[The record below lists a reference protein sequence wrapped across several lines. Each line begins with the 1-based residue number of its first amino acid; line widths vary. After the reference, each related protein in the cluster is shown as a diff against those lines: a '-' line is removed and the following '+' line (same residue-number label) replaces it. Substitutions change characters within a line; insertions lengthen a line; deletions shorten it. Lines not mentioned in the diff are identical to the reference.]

1 MKPNSMERT
10 LPEPIG
16 PVLYL
21 AFELSEKQWKLG
33 FTVGL
38 GQSPRVRDIPA
49 RDIKNLQK
57 EIKMAKARFK
67 LPDTTVVISCYE
79 AGRDGFWLH
88 RCITSL
94 GIFNLVVDSS
104 SIEVQRRARRN
115 KTDNLDVRKLLTMLI
130 RYHYGEYK
138 VWSVVKIPSV
148 AIEDYR
154 QLNRELIAL
163 KKERT
168 QHINRIKG
176 LLAAQGKKIAVNSS
190 FQANL
195 AKLRLWDGR
204 PLSPYMHQRLEREYQ
219 RIQLI
224 EAQVKEIDDM
234 RRTLLRTSQ
243 DPEIEQVRHLM
254 KLKGIGIN
262 SAWLFV
268 MEFFAWRNFR
278 NRREVGALAGLTPT
292 HNQSGE
298 TSHDRGISKAGNRF
312 VRAMVI
318 EIAWGWVRY
327 QPNAR
332 SSLWFQAN
340 YAKKSKR
347 YRRIGIVAVARRL
360 LIDLWRFHET
370 GELPEGAVL
379 MTPS

>member
-1 MKPNSMERT
+1 MISNLTERT

-21 AFELSEKQWKLG
+21 AFELSQKEWKLG
-33 FTVGL
+33 FTVGF
-38 GQSPRVRDIPA
+38 GQDPRIRDIPA
-49 RDIKNLQK
+49 RDIKSLQK
-57 EIKMAKARFK
+57 EIRMAKARFK
-67 LPDTTVVISCYE
+67 LPDTTGVISCYE

-94 GIFNLVVDSS
+94 GLLNLVVDSS

-115 KTDNLDVRKLLTMLI
+115 KTDNLDVRKLLTMLM
-130 RYHYGEYK
+130 RYHHGEYK

-168 QHINRIKG
+168 RHINRIKG
-176 LLAAQGKKIAVNSS
+176 LLAAQGKTMAVNSS
-190 FQANL
+190 FEANL

-204 PLSPYMHQRLEREYQ
+204 PLPPYLRQSLEREYQ

-224 EAQVKEIDDM
+224 EVQLKEIDDL
-234 RRTLLRTSQ
+234 RRDILRTSQ
-243 DPEIEQVRHLM
+243 DPAIEQVRHLM

-292 HNQSGE
+292 HSQSGE
-298 TSHDRGISKAGNRF
+298 TSRDRGISKAGNKF
-312 VRAMVI
+312 VRGMVV
-318 EIAWGWVRY
+318 EIAWGWVHY
-327 QPNAR
+327 QPNAK
-332 SSLWFQAN
+332 SSRWFQAK
-340 YAKKSKR
+340 YANASKR
-347 YRRIGIVAVARRL
+347 LRRIGIVAVARRL
-360 LIDLWRFHET
+360 LVALWRFHET
-370 GELPEGAVL
+370 GEIPKGAVL
-379 MTPS
+379 KNPS

>member
-1 MKPNSMERT
+1 MDPNLMSGT

-21 AFELSEKQWKLG
+21 AFELSEKHWKLG

-49 RDIKNLQK
+49 RNIKSLQK
-57 EIKMAKARFK
+57 EIRMAKARFK

-94 GIFNLVVDSS
+94 GILNLVVDSS
-104 SIEVQRRARRN
+104 SIEVPRRARRN

-130 RYHYGEYK
+130 RYHHGENK
-138 VWSVVKIPSV
+138 VWSVVKVPSV

-176 LLAAQGKKIAVNSS
+176 LLVAQGKTMAVNSS
-190 FQANL
+190 FEANL

-204 PLSPYMHQRLEREYQ
+204 QLSPYMRQRLEREYQ
-219 RIQLI
+219 RMQQI
-224 EAQVKEIDDM
+224 EAQVKEIDD
-234 RRTLLRTSQ
+234 RRDDILRTSQ
-243 DPEIEQVRHLM
+243 DPAIEQVRHLM

-268 MEFFAWRNFR
+268 MEFFAWREFR

-298 TSHDRGISKAGNRF
+298 TSRDRGISKAGNRF
-312 VRAMVI
+312 VRGMVI
-318 EIAWGWVRY
+318 EIAWGWVY
-327 QPNAR
+327 HQPNAK
-332 SSLWFQAN
+332 SSQWFRDRYAN
-340 YAKKSKR
+340 ASKR
-347 YRRIGIVAVARRL
+347 MRRIGIVAVARRL
-360 LIDLWRFHET
+360 LIDLWRYLET
-370 GELPEGAVL
+370 GEIPEGAVL
-379 MTPS
+379 MNPS

>member
-1 MKPNSMERT
+1 MKPDSTERT

-33 FTVGL
+33 FTVGF
-38 GQSPRVRDIPA
+38 GQRPRVRDIPA
-49 RDIKNLQK
+49 RNIKSLQK
-57 EIKMAKARFK
+57 EIRMAKARFK

-94 GIFNLVVDSS
+94 GILNLVVDSS

-130 RYHYGEYK
+130 RYDQGENK

-163 KKERT
+163 KMERT

-176 LLAAQGKKIAVNSS
+176 LLVAQGKTIAVNSS
-190 FQANL
+190 FEANL
-195 AKLRLWDGR
+195 VKLRLWDGR
-204 PLSPYMHQRLEREYQ
+204 QLSPYMRQRLEREYQ
-219 RIQLI
+219 RMQQI
-224 EAQVKEIDDM
+224 EAQVKEIDDL
-234 RRTLLRTSQ
+234 RDDILRTSQ
-243 DPEIEQVRHLM
+243 DPAIEQVRHLI

-268 MEFFAWRNFR
+268 MEFFAWREFR
-278 NRREVGALAGLTPT
+278 NRREVGALAGLTPM

-298 TSHDRGISKAGNRF
+298 TSRDRGISKAGNCF
-312 VRAMVI
+312 VRGMVI
-318 EIAWGWVRY
+318 EIAWGWVYHQPHAKSSQWFRDRY
-327 QPNAR
+327 ANA
-332 SSLWFQAN
+332 
-340 YAKKSKR
+340 SKR
-347 YRRIGIVAVARRL
+347 MRRIGIVAVARRL
-360 LIDLWRFHET
+360 LIDLWRYLET
-370 GELPEGAVL
+370 GEIPEGAVL
-379 MTPS
+379 MNPS

>member
-1 MKPNSMERT
+1 MISNSTERT

-21 AFELSEKQWKLG
+21 DFELSQNEWKLG
-33 FTVGL
+33 FTVGY

-49 RDIKNLQK
+49 RNIKSLQK
-57 EIKMAKARFK
+57 EIRIAKDRFK
-67 LPDTTVVISCYE
+67 LPDTTEVISCYE

-94 GIFNLVVDSS
+94 GILNLVVDSS
-104 SIEVQRRARRN
+104 SIEVKRRARQN

-130 RYHYGEYK
+130 RYHHGEYK
-138 VWSVVKIPSV
+138 VWSVVKIPSE

-176 LLAAQGKKIAVNSS
+176 LLATQGKTMAVNSS
-190 FQANL
+190 FEANL
-195 AKLRLWDGR
+195 EKLRLWNGR
-204 PLSPYMHQRLEREYQ
+204 PLSPYMHQRLKREYQ

-224 EAQVKEIDDM
+224 QAHTKEIDDL
-234 RRTLLRTSQ
+234 RRDILRTSQ
-243 DPEIEQVRHLM
+243 DPAIEQVRHLM

-268 MEFFAWRNFR
+268 MEFFAWREFR

-298 TSHDRGISKAGNRF
+298 TSRDRGISKAGNKF
-312 VRAMVI
+312 VRGMIV
-318 EIAWGWVRY
+318 EIAWGWVHY
-327 QPNAR
+327 QPKPK
-332 SSLWFQAN
+332 SSRWFQAK
-340 YAKKSKR
+340 YANASKR
-347 YRRIGIVAVARRL
+347 LRRIGIVAVARRL
-360 LIDLWRFHET
+360 LVALWRFHET
-370 GELPEGAVL
+370 GEIPKGAVL
-379 MTPS
+379 KNPS

>member
-1 MKPNSMERT
+1 MEPNLTAGT

-21 AFELSEKQWKLG
+21 AFELSEKNWKLG
-33 FTVGL
+33 FTVGF

-49 RDIKNLQK
+49 RDIKSLQK
-57 EIKMAKARFK
+57 EIRMAKDCFK
-67 LPDTTVVISCYE
+67 LADTTRVISCYE

-94 GIFNLVVDSS
+94 GILNLVVDSS
-104 SIEVQRRARRN
+104 SIEVKRRSRRN

-130 RYHYGEYK
+130 RYHHGEYK
-138 VWSVVKIPSV
+138 VWSVVKVPSLS
-148 AIEDYR
+148 IEDFR

-176 LLAAQGKKIAVNSS
+176 LLAAQGKTMAVNSS
-190 FQANL
+190 FEENL

-204 PLSPYMHQRLEREYQ
+204 QLSPYMQSRLKREHH

-224 EAQVKEIDDM
+224 EEQVKHIDDL
-234 RRTLLRTSQ
+234 RHTLLRTAQ
-243 DPEIEQVRHLM
+243 DPALEQVRHLM

-268 MEFFAWRNFR
+268 MEFFAWREFR

-312 VRAMVI
+312 VRSMVI
-318 EIAWGWVRY
+318 EIAWGWIY
-327 QPNAR
+327 HQPNAK
-332 SSLWFQAN
+332 SSQWFRDHYAN
-340 YAKKSKR
+340 ASKR
-347 YRRIGIVAVARRL
+347 LRRIGIVAVARRL
-360 LIDLWRFHET
+360 LIDLWRYLET
-370 GELPEGAVL
+370 GEIPEGAVL
-379 MTPS
+379 LNPS